1 MNLTIL
7 LPGMPPMYSRRAYD
21 MFFLTRKLLAFIV
34 IVMLEGLGL
43 KNLLEGVDCL
53 IPSKNI
59 FLTDFCLG
67 LF

>member
-1 MNLTIL
+1 VNLTIL

-43 KNLLEGVDCL
+43 KNVLEGWCG
-53 IPSKNI
+53 
-59 FLTDFCLG
+59 G
-67 LF
+67 LSDPPVFWG